1 MLLAGLNFYDGGTV
15 ISGGTLV
22 AGTTDNQNLPAGG
35 GGYAGSANTAGAFG
49 KPGTTITLGDANTTA
64 SNASPS
70 LLIGGAFTVGHP
82 VTIANH
88 PTTGTYTLGGNTD
101 NPAAFTNLIT
111 VNQPLTIMQAANAST
126 NALTISGGMVSANG
140 LQTLTFAGPGN
151 VNVTTSAIANG
162 SGQLAV
168 NVTGGTLTLAAVNS
182 YSGNTTVA
190 GGWLQVNGSIAS
202 GSAVTIG
209 AGGVLAGSGLINGPA
224 TVQNGGLLAPGG
236 SLNPM
241 GTLTF
246 GNSLTLAAGS
256 TSIFAISQ
264 SPLTNAMVATDGALT
279 CGGTLIVTNSSGL
292 ALAAGDSF
300 ALFNAAGYSGGFTNV
315 QLPELPAG
323 LAWNTNALN
332 SAGTISIVTLTAP
345 AIADVQIVGGN
356 LLISGSGGFSNWPF
370 YVQTATNLSGTSQW
384 TPVSTNYFDF
394 SGNFL
399 VTNAIDPAAPQIFYR
414 LQLQ

>member
-1 MLLAGLNFYDGGTV
+1 
-15 ISGGTLV
+15 
-22 AGTTDNQNLPAGG
+22 
-35 GGYAGSANTAGAFG
+35 
-49 KPGTTITLGDANTTA
+49 
-64 SNASPS
+64 
-70 LLIGGAFTVGHP
+70 
-82 VTIANH
+82 
-88 PTTGTYTLGGNTD
+88 
-101 NPAAFTNLIT
+101 
-111 VNQPLTIMQAANAST
+111 
-126 NALTISGGMVSANG
+126 MVSANG

-151 VNVTTSAIANG
+151 VNVTSSAIANG

>member
-22 AGTTDNQNLPAGG
+22 AGTTDNQNLPPG

-49 KPGTTITLGDANTTA
+49 KPGTTLTLGDANTTA
-64 SNASPS
+64 SNASPA

-82 VTIANH
+82 ITIANH

-101 NPAAFTNLIT
+101 NTAAFTNLIT
-111 VNQPLTIMQAANAST
+111 VNQPLTIVQAANATT

-151 VNVTTSAIANG
+151 VNVTSSAIANG

-168 NVTGGTLTLAAVNS
+168 NVTGGTLTLAAANT

-190 GGWLQVNGSIAS
+190 GGWLQVNGSVAP

-209 AGGVLAGSGLINGPA
+209 AGGVLAGTGVINGPA

-236 SLNPM
+236 SLNPL

-264 SPLTNAMVATDGALT
+264 SPLTNAMVATYGALT
-279 CGGTLIVTNSSGL
+279 CGGTLIVTNGTGL
-292 ALAAGDSF
+292 ALATGDSF
-300 ALFNAAGYSGGFTNV
+300 GLFNAASYSGGFTNV
-315 QLPELPAG
+315 QLPALPAG

-345 AIADVQIVGGN
+345 AIADVQIVGGS

-370 YVQTATNLSGTSQW
+370 YVLASTNLSGAGQW
-384 TPVSTNYFDF
+384 TPVATNQFDF

-399 VTNAIDPAAPQIFYR
+399 VTNAINPAAPQIFYR